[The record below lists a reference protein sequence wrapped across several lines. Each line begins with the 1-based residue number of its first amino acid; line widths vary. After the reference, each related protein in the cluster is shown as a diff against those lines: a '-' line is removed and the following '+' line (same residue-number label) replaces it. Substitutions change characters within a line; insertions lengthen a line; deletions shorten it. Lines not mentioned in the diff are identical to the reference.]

1 MYKVLLIDDEKW
13 VRAAL
18 RWTLEKTG
26 LSFRVVQECENGL
39 EALDWLKTNQVDLV
53 FTDVSMP
60 VMDGLS
66 FVKMLRQQSEKP
78 DVIIIS
84 VHEEFQYVQQALR
97 HGVADYLLKPV
108 ELVDLTACLE
118 KWLQQNARQQEPQLK
133 KVEEAAGLFLSTV
146 DQVIKYIQETPPGE
160 VTLADAAKRVH
171 MNASYLSQLF
181 KQRMN
186 MNFVDY
192 VTEQRIKEAK
202 KLLCN
207 TSLRVSEISH
217 RMGYSDVAYFCTIFK
232 KITGRT
238 PSEHRKC

>member
-1 MYKVLLIDDEKW
+1 MHKVLLIDDEKW

-18 RWTLEKTG
+18 RWTLEKTD
-26 LSFRVVQECENGL
+26 LPFQIVQECENGL
-39 EALDWLKTNQVDLV
+39 EALDWLKTNQVDLIL
-53 FTDVSMP
+53 TDVCMP

-66 FVKMLRQQSEKP
+66 FVKMLRQQSRKP

-108 ELVDLTACLE
+108 ELEDLKVCLG
-118 KWLQQNARQQEPQLK
+118 KWLAQNTCQQEAQ
-133 KVEEAAGLFLSTV
+133 VEKAEEVTRMLLSPV
-146 DQVIKYIQETPPGE
+146 DQVIKYIEETPPGE
-160 VTLADAAKRVH
+160 ANLADAAKRVH

-181 KQRMN
+181 KQRMG

-192 VTEQRIKEAK
+192 VTDQRMKEAI

-207 TSLRVSEISH
+207 TSLRVSEIAH
-217 RMGYSDVAYFCTIFK
+217 RMGYSDVAYFCTLFK
-232 KITGRT
+232 KMTGCT
-238 PSEHRKC
+238 PSEYRKS